1 MITSIKGD
9 GFMPVIIVSSDSYA
23 SGAQVAEGTAKVL
36 RYQCFGREILRAIGE
51 KYRVSEEKLLKSL
64 DERPSLLGVG
74 SKTRSLYLAYIE
86 EAVLAR
92 LSEDDVVCHGLAA
105 HLYVLGI
112 SHVLKVRVLAN
123 PEEMIHETME
133 KKGVSREKAARV
145 LRREEAL
152 RKRWSL
158 DNYRLDETSPSLYD
172 LVINLSSIT
181 PDEAVKMIA
190 ETSSHRKFQTMTFSV
205 KCIKDLELASR
216 VRAALYDHFPDIT
229 TQADGS
235 KVVIETAALPRE
247 KEKRAEA
254 IEKLALT
261 VPGVDHVEVRV
272 VTDIIREAAESFR

>member
-1 MITSIKGD
+1 
-9 GFMPVIIVSSDSYA
+9 MPVIIISSDSYA
-23 SGAQVAEGTAKVL
+23 RGAQVAEGAAKAL
-36 RYQCFGREILRAIGE
+36 KYQCFGREILRAVGE
-51 KYRVSEEKLLKSL
+51 KHGVSEEKLLKSL

-92 LSEDDVVCHGLAA
+92 LSGDNVVCHGLAA

-123 PEEMIHETME
+123 PEEMTQETMKE
-133 KKGVSREKAARV
+133 KRVSREKAARL
-145 LRREEAL
+145 LRREEEL
-152 RKRWSL
+152 RRRWSL
-158 DNYRLDETSPSLYD
+158 ENYRIDETAASLYD
-172 LVINLSSIT
+172 LAINLSGIS
-181 PDEAVKMIA
+181 PDEAAKMVV
-190 ETSSHRKFQTMTFSV
+190 ETSSNRKFQTMTFSV

-216 VRAALYDHFPDIT
+216 VRVSLYDRFPDT
-229 TQADGS
+229 TVLADGS

-261 VPGVDHVEVRV
+261 IPGVDHVEVRV
-272 VTDIIREAAESFR
+272 ATDIIREAAESFR